1 MNKKI
6 SRIKYQR
13 SKIQTVKPLNPLKE
27 IIIPFVVTFITVFLL
42 IYIIPLLSKNKKNV
56 SKKEV
61 VSLIE
66 EKSAPKEKIKELIE
80 LEKYLYIDPLVVLK
94 LIDTNDE
101 KIMIMDIRDSAS
113 YKKAHIK
120 GAVNYSTDKLKKD
133 MQILKKKRIIIYGDT
148 ISSVQSK
155 EVALSLIEKGIDARL
170 MSVGWNEFRHFRN
183 LWIPESQW
191 DIIDVNK
198 YIEIN
203 E

>member
-1 MNKKI
+1 MSKKI
-6 SRIKYQR
+6 LRRQK
-13 SKIQTVKPLNPLKE
+13 SKIKTNKQLNPLKE
-27 IIIPFVVTFITVFLL
+27 VIIPFVVTFITVFLL
-42 IYIIPLLSKNKKNV
+42 IYVIPLLSKNKKNV

-66 EKSAPKEKIKELIE
+66 ERRAPKEKIKELIE
-80 LEKYLYIDPLVVLK
+80 LEKYLYIDPLIVLK
-94 LIDTNDE
+94 LIDAGDE
-101 KIMIMDIRDSAS
+101 KIIIMDIRDNMS

-120 GAVNYSTDKLKKD
+120 GAVNYSIDKLKKN

-155 EVALSLIEKGIDARL
+155 EFALVLIEKGIDARL

-191 DIIDVNK
+191 DLIDINK
-198 YIEIN
+198 YLEIN

>member
-6 SRIKYQR
+6 LKRQK
-13 SKIQTVKPLNPLKE
+13 SKIQTTKPLNPLRE
-27 IIIPFVVTFITVFLL
+27 VIIPFIVTFATVFLL
-42 IYIIPLLSKNKKNV
+42 IYVIPTLSKNKKNV

-66 EKSAPKEKIKELIE
+66 ERSAPKEKIKELIE

-94 LIDTNDE
+94 LIDKSDE
-101 KIMIMDIRDSAS
+101 NIVIMDIRDGIS
-113 YKKAHIK
+113 YKKAHIR

-133 MQILKKKRIIIYGDT
+133 MQILKKKKIIIYGDT

-155 EVALSLIEKGIDARL
+155 EIALSLIERGIDARL

-191 DIIDVNK
+191 DLIDINK

>member
-1 MNKKI
+1 
-6 SRIKYQR
+6 
-13 SKIQTVKPLNPLKE
+13 
-27 IIIPFVVTFITVFLL
+27 
-42 IYIIPLLSKNKKNV
+42 
-56 SKKEV
+56 
-61 VSLIE
+61 
-66 EKSAPKEKIKELIE
+66 
-80 LEKYLYIDPLVVLK
+80 
-94 LIDTNDE
+94 
-101 KIMIMDIRDSAS
+101 MDIRDSAS

-191 DIIDVNK
+191 DLIDINK